1 MECCWLQLIELSP
14 HDRLIIDAQ
23 ALFTGIDLRFKKDV
37 SIHIWDGKVQL
48 IKKRAKN
55 HKAHQREAA
64 GDRKNC
70 RIISSHSLTVIPGLI
85 DCHVHLA
92 FDGMS
97 GQHPHEEA
105 FSLAERLQGN
115 LSSNLACGIVAVRD
129 GGDRGGAGLVCRDLV
144 NAAELTGPVVMAS
157 GKALHNTGGYG
168 SFLGA
173 ETAPE
178 EFAKAIKRL
187 AADNVDQVKAL
198 VSGIVSFKEYGRVG
212 SVQFSLKELRR
223 IVRIAADYGLKVMAH
238 ASSEQAV
245 RLCIAAGVHSIE
257 HGYFISE
264 SSLKAMAD
272 QGIAWAPTV
281 VPVAVQ
287 SRSADPTEAAVI
299 ERTYRRQLRM
309 IRLAQ
314 RLGVILGVGTD
325 AGASGVRHGTG
336 FWQELQ
342 LYREAGLTVEETL
355 LAATKNGARI
365 IGREESLGVIAPGRP
380 AFLLIAEG
388 DPLSPPGK
396 QVRLKYLIRPRQR
409 RAAAGSFRFRV
420 NQSS

>member
-1 MECCWLQLIELSP
+1 MQLIELSP

-23 ALFTGIDLRFKKDV
+23 ALFTGIDSRFKKDV
-37 SIHIWDGKVQL
+37 SIYIGDGRVQL

-55 HKAHQREAA
+55 HEAHQREAA

-92 FDGMS
+92 LDGMS
-97 GQHPHEEA
+97 GQHPHEDA

-115 LSSNLACGIVAVRD
+115 LASTLACGIVAVRD
-129 GGDRGGAGLVCRDLV
+129 GGDRGGAGLLCRDLV

-157 GKALHNTGGYG
+157 GKALHKAGGYG

-173 ETAPE
+173 GISPGEAP
-178 EFAKAIKRL
+178 AKFIKRL
-187 AADNVDQVKAL
+187 AKEGVDQVKAL

-212 SVQFSLKELRR
+212 GVQFSLEELRR

-287 SRSADPTEAAVI
+287 SRRADQTEAAVI

-325 AGASGVRHGTG
+325 AGASGVRHGAG

-355 LAATKNGARI
+355 LAATRNGARI

-409 RAAAGSFRFRV
+409 RAAAGSFQFRV